1 MVVWRRF
8 SGTADS
14 KETIMIPRW
23 LQDSLGRAKLSPRWP
38 KLAPRWSQEGLQNY
52 LARFTR
58 CAAALFGP
66 ILGPSWAILGPLGPL
81 LGGPGGHLEAKFGL
95 GRLDLGVQGGQKLSF
110 QKHQKTLG
118 KSMFLAEFWRQRAF
132 RKLAKWLFGGL
143 LVGLKA

>member
-1 MVVWRRF
+1 MVVWRRC

-14 KETIMIPRW
+14 RETIMIPRW

-81 LGGPGGHLEAKFGL
+81 VGSPGGHLEAKFGL
-95 GRLDLGVQGGQKLSF
+95 GRLDLGVQGGPKLRC
-110 QKHQKTLG
+110 QKHQKQLRNKQCFWPISGG
-118 KSMFLAEFWRQRAF
+118 KEPSGSLQSGSLEV
-132 RKLAKWLFGGL
+132 L
-143 LVGLKA
+143 LWF